1 MAILTCKSCT
11 HCQVDIYGCW
21 CDRRYTDKGYI
32 EVTPDTP
39 ACDLRFRRVKYVKKP
54 NGTIGIEEIRK

>member
-1 MAILTCKSCT
+1 MKGAKNGNINL
-11 HCQVDIYGCW
+11 QELYAL
-21 CDRRYTDKGYI
+21 KGYI
-32 EVTPDTP
+32 NVTPDTP